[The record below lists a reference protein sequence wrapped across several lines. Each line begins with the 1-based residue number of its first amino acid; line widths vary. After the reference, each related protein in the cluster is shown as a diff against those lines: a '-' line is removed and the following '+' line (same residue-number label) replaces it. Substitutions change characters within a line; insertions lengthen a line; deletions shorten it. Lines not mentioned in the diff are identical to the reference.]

1 MASEEKQEEEEEEN
15 QQLLLNNNSNSSN
28 SSSSKN
34 KKKTKSY
41 TADELSCFR
50 SWIRWVCVDQSNPWL
65 TFLSWSL
72 FLILAVGVP
81 VLSLFFL
88 SCLSC
93 SPRHYDL
100 VIQLSLTAI
109 SSLSFF
115 CISHFINKYGLER
128 FLFLYKLCHES
139 EKVRQG
145 YTHQLNVC
153 MHILSSLS
161 LSCCFFFD
169 YLLF

>member
-1 MASEEKQEEEEEEN
+1 MASEEKQEEEEEEEEN
-15 QQLLLNNNSNSSN
+15 QQLLLNNNSN
-28 SSSSKN
+28 SSSKN

-115 CISHFINKYGLER
+115 CLSHFINKYGLER

-153 MHILSSLS
+153 IHSLSLS